1 MASKT
6 TTAAKTAGSK
16 VRLGASLNVTKRD
29 DKTSTIGGISNFD
42 TNNRF
47 RYYQQ
52 LSTASPYVSVPLN
65 KLGLMLSKGMSAD
78 SQKKTLVK
86 EFETWRKKANLNEQ
100 VATIGRLL
108 CRDGTIIGKPAGDE
122 THFTLYPSLM
132 PYTSVLPEGIKPKD
146 KPTDVMQAPI
156 ATVVINEGSTT
167 SQKTVDP
174 SELVIGNLNPWD
186 YVQEDIRNRETFG
199 LYGSSLLDP
208 LELSIRNLLNI
219 NKGYVSFVKRYGMGR
234 YHYDHVMLEKL
245 VEAEIITPEDAGKL
259 HDEWLEDNKN
269 LSENE
274 DISAIGLKVIPIDAK
289 GSLDVMGFKE
299 SLETEIQLGL
309 FQSPLTMGKA
319 SGTTYASGYLVEEDR
334 LVVLEGLQ
342 KITENI
348 TQDFVNR
355 WLVSKGRP
363 EDSIEIKFEELSK
376 IKLTASEVQ
385 EMYNTGV
392 IERDEFRKWSG
403 FYLVNGEEAEE

>member
-1 MASKT
+1 MISKT
-6 TTAAKTAGSK
+6 VNAAKSSGKRIKLA
-16 VRLGASLNVTKRD
+16 AALNTTRRD
-29 DKTSTIGGISNFD
+29 DRTNSIGGISGFD

-52 LSTASPYVSVPLN
+52 LATSSPYVSVPLN
-65 KLGLMLSKGMSAD
+65 KLGLMLSKGMSVD
-78 SQKKTLVK
+78 SKRRTLIK
-86 EFETWRKKANLNEQ
+86 DFERWRKKSNLNDQ
-100 VATIGRLL
+100 IATICRLL
-108 CRDGTIIGKPAGDE
+108 CRDGTIIGKPVGDE
-122 THFTLYPSLM
+122 NNFTFYPSLM
-132 PYTSVLPEGIKPKD
+132 PYTSVLPEGVKPKD
-146 KPTDVMQAPI
+146 KPNEVMQAPI
-156 ATVVINEGSTT
+156 TTVVLNEGNEA
-167 SQKTVDP
+167 SQKTIDP
-174 SELVIGNLNPWD
+174 LELIIGNLNPWD
-186 YVQEDIRNRETFG
+186 YVQEDIKQRETFG

-219 NKGYVSFVKRYGMGR
+219 NKGYVSFVKRYGLGR
-234 YHYDHVMLEKL
+234 YHYDHVLLEKL
-245 VEAEIITPEDAGKL
+245 VETEIISPEVAGQL
-259 HDEWLEDNKN
+259 HEDWLEDNKN

-348 TQDFVNR
+348 TQDFINR
-355 WLVSKGRP
+355 WLEVKRKP
-363 EDSIEIKFEELSK
+363 EDSLVINFEELSK
-376 IKLTASEVQ
+376 VKLTASEVQ
-385 EMYNTGV
+385 EMYNTGI

-403 FYLVNGEEAEE
+403 FYLIDGEDSD

>member
-1 MASKT
+1 MIQKT
-6 TTAAKTAGSK
+6 NAAKTGIHK
-16 VRLGASLNVTKRD
+16 TRLAAALNTTKMD
-29 DKTSTIGGISNFD
+29 DKTSSIGGISNFD
-42 TNNRF
+42 VNNRF

-52 LSTASPYVSVPLN
+52 LVKASPYVSVPLN
-65 KLGLMLSKGMSAD
+65 KLGLMLSKGMNAD
-78 SQKKTLVK
+78 SKKKAQLK
-86 EFETWRKKANLNEQ
+86 EFEFWRKKSNLNEQ
-100 VATIGRLL
+100 TSTIGRLL

-122 THFTLYPSLM
+122 THFSLYPSLM
-132 PYTSVLPEGIKPKD
+132 PYTSVLPEGVKPNEKPK
-146 KPTDVMQAPI
+146 DVMQAPM
-156 ATVVINEGSTT
+156 ASVVLNEGT
-167 SQKTVDP
+167 KTQELIDP
-174 SELVIGNLNPWD
+174 AELVIGSLNQWD
-186 YVQEDIRNRETFG
+186 YVQEDILSRETFG

-208 LELSIRNLLNI
+208 LELSIRNLLNV

-234 YHYDHVMLEKL
+234 YHYDHVLLEKL
-245 VEAEIITPEDAGKL
+245 VESEIITTDTAAEL

-274 DISAIGLKVIPIDAK
+274 DISAIGLKINPIDAK

-355 WLVSKGRP
+355 WLLSRGKQ

-385 EMYNTGV
+385 EMFNTGV
-392 IERDEFRKWSG
+392 IERDEFRKWGG
-403 FYLVNGEEAEE
+403 FYLVVGEDSA